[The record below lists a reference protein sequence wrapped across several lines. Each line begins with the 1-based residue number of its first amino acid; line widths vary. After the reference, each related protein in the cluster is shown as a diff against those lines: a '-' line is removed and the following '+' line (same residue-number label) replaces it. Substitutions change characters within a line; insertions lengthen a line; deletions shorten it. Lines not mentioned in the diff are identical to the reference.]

1 MAHNQGDILW
11 LDMGFSTADGGK
23 ERPVLIISNSSLQ
36 SYDDVIAVKITKTH
50 IKDGFHY
57 KLTDD
62 MLSKP
67 LPESSS
73 IHFSNILTISASIFT
88 SRKKP
93 IQLKQKYLDEVL
105 DKIKD
110 LIELE

>member
-1 MAHNQGDILW
+1 MAHNQGDIVW
-11 LDMGFSTADGGK
+11 LDMAFSTADGRK